1 MDRQVETHTHT
12 YSYTQTHTHTY
23 SPMASCKVFKDLGNF
38 ALGMEAGE
46 ASGFMVDC
54 FSDWCHKK
62 NALEGMFDL
71 KSAWMPTPPLFVFLP
86 LAETL

>member
-1 MDRQVETHTHT
+1 MDRQAETHTHT
-12 YSYTQTHTHTY
+12 YSYTQTYRHTHTRTY

-38 ALGMEAGE
+38 AVGMEAGE

-71 KSAWMPTPPLFVFLP
+71 KSA
-86 LAETL
+86 

>member
-1 MDRQVETHTHT
+1 MHTHIDTHTLRHTDTDTHTHT
-12 YSYTQTHTHTY
+12 H
-23 SPMASCKVFKDLGNF
+23 SPMASCKVVKDLGNF
-38 ALGMEAGE
+38 APGMEAGE

-71 KSAWMPTPPLFVFLP
+71 KSA
-86 LAETL
+86 

>member
-1 MDRQVETHTHT
+1 
-12 YSYTQTHTHTY
+12 
-23 SPMASCKVFKDLGNF
+23 MASCKVFKDLGNF
-38 ALGMEAGE
+38 AVGMEAGE

-71 KSAWMPTPPLFVFLP
+71 KSA
-86 LAETL
+86 